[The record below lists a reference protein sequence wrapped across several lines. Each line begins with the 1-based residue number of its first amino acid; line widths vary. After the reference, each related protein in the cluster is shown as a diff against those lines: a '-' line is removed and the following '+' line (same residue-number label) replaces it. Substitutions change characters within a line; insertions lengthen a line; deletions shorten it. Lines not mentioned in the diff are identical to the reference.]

1 MWVGPYPITPFC
13 FFGLWRD
20 SFLINNYYYV
30 REQFLARNLKCDD
43 SDHFESLLSQQKD
56 QFVEEELAESFGRL
70 VKFVPESEAQL
81 GIQGSNQDEEDED
94 ENAEEGVEKTKP
106 HSKEEMEA
114 AVERVDKAQIGALV
128 RHFASSW
135 KASTQRTSPK
145 DKREDFVPWSNI
157 KPKSGNQRIEP
168 RFTVPQFNYKKQ
180 PTVYIGNATEYAAYA
195 LESPKV
201 ANFIQGEMRSL
212 VQQTFKEKKGGRLFA
227 ATGGTDPSQ
236 GVGIF
241 KGRTSVSY
249 ERI

>member
-1 MWVGPYPITPFC
+1 MAKKRGIGQITTDLERQINADFNALIQLTVE
-13 FFGLWRD
+13 GL
-20 SFLINNYYYV
+20 ST
-30 REQFLARNLKCDD
+30 EQN
-43 SDHFESLLSQQKD
+43 S
-56 QFVEEELAESFGRL
+56 
-70 VKFVPESEAQL
+70 P
-81 GIQGSNQDEEDED
+81 
-94 ENAEEGVEKTKP
+94 
-106 HSKEEMEA
+106 
-114 AVERVDKAQIGALV
+114 VDTGF
-128 RHFASSW
+128 FASSW

-145 DKREDFVPWSNI
+145 DKREDFKPWSNI

-195 LESPKV
+195 LQSPKV

-212 VQQTFKEKKGGRLFA
+212 VQQTFREKKGGRLFA